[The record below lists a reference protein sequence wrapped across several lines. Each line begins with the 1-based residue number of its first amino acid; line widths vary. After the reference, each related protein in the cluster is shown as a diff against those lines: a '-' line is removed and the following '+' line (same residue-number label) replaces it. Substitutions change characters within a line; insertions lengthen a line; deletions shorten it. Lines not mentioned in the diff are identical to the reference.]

1 MNSNRPCFA
10 RGIGPHVD
18 AELAAAWCAMRA
30 GDPKRSFH
38 HLERAHVL
46 GQPSTRQHV
55 RVHVHMLIWGVRTM
69 SAREVLGQLMR
80 IVGAA
85 TKTPF
90 GLVPRG
96 NTGGANISPFRPLPV
111 PDELEA
117 RIAEAKGPRSPRT

>member
-18 AELAAAWCAMRA
+18 AELAAARCAMRA

-46 GQPSTRQHV
+46 GQPSTWQHV
-55 RVHVHMLIWGVRTM
+55 RVHVHMLIWGGRTM
-69 SAREVLGQLMR
+69 NAREVLGQLMR

-96 NTGGANISPFRPLPV
+96 NTGGANISLFRPLPLA
-111 PDELEA
+111 DELEA
-117 RIAEAKGPRSPRT
+117 RIAEAKGTRSPRS